1 MKKSDLQSKFSF
13 LSAFKCKMDCDE
25 DKSNLSSGLDES
37 SEQIHRSTTLRWA
50 TFDDLLDDALEEGKL
65 SPTRFKN
72 LNKIFTS
79 ICSLIFASFVI
90 FVLPKIF
97 ELCDMII
104 IK

>member
-1 MKKSDLQSKFSF
+1 MP
-13 LSAFKCKMDCDE
+13 AFKCKMDCDE
-25 DKSNLSSGLDES
+25 DKSNLTSGLDES

-79 ICSLIFASFVI
+79 IFCSSFDR

-97 ELCDMII
+97 ELCDMIK

>member
-1 MKKSDLQSKFSF
+1 MP
-13 LSAFKCKMDCDE
+13 AFKCKMDCDD
-25 DKSNLSSGLDES
+25 DKSNLTSGLDES